1 VPDISADADPFTG
14 MAVGTMTL
22 SSAGQPISYAT
33 MPTGGTSLSTPLI
46 AAMVADAQQ
55 GMPRPFGFLNPAL
68 YRLAGTRAFHDPQPV
83 TASTPSRYKAIAC
96 GVSDCGVLSLANF
109 DDQSWSMSGYAGQ
122 VTSPGYSTMT
132 GIGTPDGSYFMAL
145 LRQLE
150 K

>member
-1 VPDISADADPFTG
+1 
-14 MAVGTMTL
+14 
-22 SSAGQPISYAT
+22 
-33 MPTGGTSLSTPLI
+33 
-46 AAMVADAQQ
+46 
-55 GMPRPFGFLNPAL
+55 
-68 YRLAGTRAFHDPQPV
+68 
-83 TASTPSRYKAIAC
+83 
-96 GVSDCGVLSLANF
+96 VLSLANF